1 MGASVTGCAAAGPG
15 RLGEAQPE
23 KGVELDAVGC
33 EATAALELDQR
44 PGPRF
49 HVPARPV
56 RADHHHPGQGQVRDL
71 VEKMPKAAG
80 RRVDLS
86 TPFVEANLLTSP
98 MGA

>member
-1 MGASVTGCAAAGPG
+1 MPLGAKPPQPLNWINAPG
-15 RLGEAQPE
+15 RVFMFRHGRS
-23 KGVELDAVGC
+23 EL
-33 EATAALELDQR
+33 TTTTLDE
-44 PGPRF
+44 
-49 HVPARPV
+49 
-56 RADHHHPGQGQVRDL
+56 GQVSDL

>member
-1 MGASVTGCAAAGPG
+1 MPLGAKPPQPLNWINAPG
-15 RLGEAQPE
+15 RVFMFRHGRS
-23 KGVELDAVGC
+23 EL
-33 EATAALELDQR
+33 TTTTLDE
-44 PGPRF
+44 
-49 HVPARPV
+49 
-56 RADHHHPGQGQVRDL
+56 GQVRDL

>member
-1 MGASVTGCAAAGPG
+1 MPLGAKPPQPLNWINAPG
-15 RLGEAQPE
+15 RVFMFRHGRS
-23 KGVELDAVGC
+23 ELTTTTTTVD
-33 EATAALELDQR
+33 E
-44 PGPRF
+44 
-49 HVPARPV
+49 
-56 RADHHHPGQGQVRDL
+56 GQVRDL